1 MFILQNAIEIKHNGN
16 LIILNSR
23 YTNFKE
29 EYISGNV
36 NIWIV
41 GGKYNFQG
49 IYENDS
55 DFVEIKDLRLT
66 YDSPF
71 EEIQNKLLWADH
83 SKDQKTFTWR
93 YIKTLSVYKLQRIIE
108 EQINMNPLV
117 LRVIKDVYCQKKSKL
132 LDLKYT
138 RTK

>member
-23 YTNFKE
+23 YTNLRE

-36 NIWIV
+36 NIWIT

-49 IYENDS
+49 IYDS
-55 DFVEIKDLRLT
+55 IYDNVDINDLRLT

-71 EEIQNKLLWADH
+71 EEVQNKLLWADH
-83 SKDQKTFTWR
+83 SKDQKSFAWR
-93 YIKTLSVYKLQRIIE
+93 YIKDLSLYKIQHIIE

-117 LRVIKDVYCQKKSKL
+117 LRVIKDIYQKKLNPS
-132 LDLKYT
+132 Y
-138 RTK
+138 